1 MLAILAMKRR
11 WSEACKA
18 AGMTEHV
25 TPNLVCSSAVHVCH
39 EKVQTQGICR
49 AERGGGGTRR
59 LASPAR
65 LRASTARAGRLT
77 PPPLPLPP
85 PTRPATISVRGVA
98 VHGDLGMCLR
108 CYGRTAARGCWRRP
122 VQICTTSRRPPGPS
136 FHPPQPSH
144 GPQPR
149 FSLEIEMRT
158 VNISEDEL
166 GINPAR
172 LVERVDANT
181 IGVVAI
187 LGTTYT
193 GKGRVKGRGSKG
205 RAGGPGVCTCTPAP
219 PRNRQ
224 TTFFHKC
231 IRCVRGCGWTGCRA
245 RGVPRPHRPRCWHP
259 RRRCIGR
266 VCRPLPLAR
275 HEGGFPP
282 PARCVDESEWP

>member
-1 MLAILAMKRR
+1 MSTTRIHSKLAQHMADLTHAPGECAFATVGSSEAIMLAILAMKRR

-122 VQICTTSRRPPGPS
+122 FQICTTSRGPPGPS
-136 FHPPQPSH
+136 FHPPCLAPPS
-144 GPQPR
+144 
-149 FSLEIEMRT
+149 STL
-158 VNISEDEL
+158 
-166 GINPAR
+166 AR
-172 LVERVDANT
+172 PSTPLLFRDRNAHCQH
-181 IGVVAI
+181 
-187 LGTTYT
+187 L
-193 GKGRVKGRGSKG
+193 RG
-205 RAGGPGVCTCTPAP
+205 RAGHQPGAS
-219 PRNRQ
+219 
-224 TTFFHKC
+224 
-231 IRCVRGCGWTGCRA
+231 GRA
-245 RGVPRPHRPRCWHP
+245 RGCQHHRCRRHP
-259 RRRCIGR
+259 GHDLHRQGEGERERVKRSGR
-266 VCRPLPLAR
+266 WAWCVHVHPGTPAQPTN
-275 HEGGFPP
+275 HIFPQMHQVRSRMWLDWMP
-282 PARCVDESEWP
+282 S

>member
-1 MLAILAMKRR
+1 MRR
-11 WSEACKA
+11 QPGCVRAQPGPGGSR
-18 AGMTEHV
+18 
-25 TPNLVCSSAVHVCH
+25 PRLYPSPLP
-39 EKVQTQGICR
+39 QGLQLFRCVVSLFMGIWGC
-49 AERGGGGTRR
+49 AYGVMVGQLRGGVGAGHSKSAPPPAALLVPHFTL
-59 LASPAR
+59 LAS
-65 LRASTARAGRLT
+65 
-77 PPPLPLPP
+77 
-85 PTRPATISVRGVA
+85 
-98 VHGDLGMCLR
+98 H
-108 CYGRTAARGCWRRP
+108 
-122 VQICTTSRRPPGPS
+122 
-136 FHPPQPSH
+136 HPHQPSR